1 MTTFERAS
9 YFLIS
14 LLINSVLD
22 KMEDCTN
29 WAGINYAQFC
39 ALPVN
44 LSDYRDNGE
53 AKEVV
58 ALIIEGTL

>member
-1 MTTFERAS
+1 
-9 YFLIS
+9 
-14 LLINSVLD
+14 
-22 KMEDCTN
+22 MEDCTN